1 MGDISDQLNQLMQKY
16 EQLEVQWK
24 KECDSV
30 QKKDEL
36 INQLKLE
43 LNEKNK
49 LIVTLTSEVDSLNVY
64 INDSISEKK
73 QQTSKL
79 NELDKKYQKVRDE
92 YNKLKQKLIDR
103 DLHIQE
109 QEKEYNLLNSQVQS
123 ETERLI
129 KTYENKIQQLEEE
142 KDQLKQ
148 VNEQKEQ
155 KISSDSYKKWFIL
168 SVVFYPLIFGLTK
181 FLSKKK

>member
-1 MGDISDQLNQLMQKY
+1 MQDISDQLNQLTLKY
-16 EQLEVQWK
+16 EQLEILWS
-24 KECDSV
+24 KECQNV
-30 QKKDEL
+30 QKKDHL

-43 LNEKNK
+43 LEEKNT
-49 LIVTLTSEVDSLNVY
+49 LITTLKSEVDSLNIY
-64 INDSISEKK
+64 INDSIQEKK
-73 QQTSKL
+73 QQNTKL
-79 NELDKKYQKVRDE
+79 NELDKKYQKAKDE

-109 QEKEYNLLNSQVQS
+109 QEKEYKLLNEQVQS
-123 ETERLI
+123 ETENLI

-148 VNEQKEQ
+148 GNLQKEQ
-155 KISSDSYKKWFIL
+155 TITFDSYKKWFIL
-168 SVVFYPLIFGLTK
+168 SVILNPLIFVTAK